1 VVLSL
6 ITLLFVSEQAY
17 FIEEVLLQKAA
28 EKKNGETAVTHTQYY
43 LERKKKHFKKGNTAV
58 CVCVC
63 VYVCVCLGSSFTVCM
78 YPFGH
83 HRFRYIYINTEWK
96 REE

>member
-58 CVCVC
+58 CMCVSASVRHSLFAC
-63 VYVCVCLGSSFTVCM
+63 IHLGIIVFVI
-78 YPFGH
+78 F
-83 HRFRYIYINTEWK
+83 I
-96 REE
+96 